1 MKNRSRPDG
10 ALKIEAPW
18 EPNLLEQ
25 LETYF
30 KEVFFILSI
39 ERELHQEINRFRKAA
54 QMSAVNALKKNLPR
68 HERSGKKTP
77 KSSKSSTSRSLP
89 KILTMEERPSPSI
102 NIFNFYSKAE
112 SQLFKIKVAI
122 RRSLIPNEEDLA
134 IKAEWDLQNH
144 ADKVAACQR
153 LAKQACT
160 EEQELR
166 SKAQRMRREADKI
179 IRRAAQQKK
188 ANHPIIKQAAE
199 MQQQA
204 IRSDR
209 NASKN
214 SELQKHRLTLLERRL
229 TRLETECLEKG
240 IELEKR
246 LALAFA
252 WRMKRANDSIKKSG
266 HNIGAVKRA
275 MAKAKEKVVDRETK
289 LTEALEINGGIIT
302 LSPTMFMPMEKKI
315 ELNEELAKASIEKI
329 ANLPEIETK
338 SMTAAQI
345 KKALSDFSL
354 ANKEMGKWCAS
365 LVATERETIQVLA
378 KYRQQATI
386 WKERQMM
393 AELEENVALANQA
406 KTRRIGVLDAS
417 LQTGE
422 SLEDIRAIKES
433 VQQRLD
439 EINLVS
445 AKLAE
450 SLAEIEQ
457 AKEQQTNV
465 N

>member
-1 MKNRSRPDG
+1 MKRKSNPEVAPR
-10 ALKIEAPW
+10 IETT
-18 EPNLLEQ
+18 NVSSLLER
-25 LETYF
+25 LETFF
-30 KEVFFILSI
+30 KEVFLILSI

-77 KSSKSSTSRSLP
+77 KSSKNSTSRSLP
-89 KILTMEERPSPSI
+89 KVLTAKAQPSDSI
-102 NIFNFYSKAE
+102 NIFNFYSGTK
-112 SQLFKIKVAI
+112 SQIARIERVI
-122 RRSLIPNEEDLA
+122 WRCLIPNQEDLA
-134 IKAEWDLQNH
+134 MIAERELQTH
-144 ADKVAACQR
+144 ALKVDACKR
-153 LAKQACT
+153 LINRACSK
-160 EEQELR
+160 EQELR

-214 SELQKHRLTLLERRL
+214 LELQKHRLALLERKL
-229 TRLETECLEKG
+229 LRLETEDLEKG

-275 MAKAKEKVVDRETK
+275 MAKAEEKVVDRETK

-329 ANLPEIETK
+329 ANLPAIETK
-338 SMTAAQI
+338 SMSAAQI
-345 KKALSDFSL
+345 KKALSDFSR
-354 ANKEMGKWCAS
+354 ANKEMEKWCAS
-365 LVATERETIQVLA
+365 LEITERETIQVLA
-378 KYRQQATI
+378 KYRESATV

-393 AELEENVALANQA
+393 AELEKNAELAKQA
-406 KTRRIGVLDAS
+406 KTHRIGALDAS
-417 LQTGE
+417 LQQGQ

-433 VQQRLD
+433 SQQRLD